1 MKKFYKIFL
10 LVIVLI
16 FLSTYNSN
24 KSSLETGNNSNFFK
38 VNEIKIKNNIL
49 IKSEEIDDKLRKI
62 YGKNIFT
69 VKSNDILEPLKKIDF
84 LETVQVKKKYPG
96 TIIIR
101 VFETVPAG
109 FVYKNNK
116 EYLIDSSSNLISF
129 TDKNKFGSLP
139 NIFGKN
145 AENNFIKFLNRLKD
159 NSFPQKKIKKFY
171 FFEIGRWD
179 IELGNDKIIK
189 FPYQNIDEA
198 IKKSIELINRKDF
211 ESYNVIDLR
220 VPGKIIVE

>member
-84 LETVQVKKKYPG
+84 LE
-96 TIIIR
+96 
-101 VFETVPAG
+101 
-109 FVYKNNK
+109 
-116 EYLIDSSSNLISF
+116 S
-129 TDKNKFGSLP
+129 
-139 NIFGKN
+139 
-145 AENNFIKFLNRLKD
+145 
-159 NSFPQKKIKKFY
+159 
-171 FFEIGRWD
+171 
-179 IELGNDKIIK
+179 
-189 FPYQNIDEA
+189 
-198 IKKSIELINRKDF
+198 
-211 ESYNVIDLR
+211 
-220 VPGKIIVE
+220 